1 MIGKQASSW
10 HRHLFQMLLGYLQ
23 YCWWKKY
30 WLVVYPTIYA
40 VTWISYDAD
49 VFHRISPDFGRMLS
63 NITWLVWKFT
73 FQKPTAGTKKNGD
86 LVRFSLMFQQKLPP
100 TKGKQIKPTA
110 NKPDVSIIGCIGFGN
125 PLNLKQASGN
135 EPAKQM
141 SGDIPWHTLTSQENV
156 IFEPLEA
163 GLS

>member
-23 YCWWKKY
+23 YCRWKKY

-40 VTWISYDAD
+40 VAWISYAAD

-63 NITWLVWKFT
+63 NISWLVWKFT

-86 LVRFSLMFQQKLPP
+86 LVRFSLMFQQKFPP

-110 NKPDVSIIGCIGFGN
+110 NKPDVSIIGCIGFGV
-125 PLNLKQASGN
+125 
-135 EPAKQM
+135 
-141 SGDIPWHTLTSQENV
+141 IPSTWNKSSQEMSQLNKWV
-156 IFEPLEA
+156 ETYHDIRLQVRKMSSSNP
-163 GLS
+163 